1 MTSTVRNFVFL
12 RQTEVTYLVYSHTDG
27 KWRRQDLSVAR
38 SIWEVSSILSPSLA
52 PGSRAV
58 LTMGIFGC
66 DQMAAAPYHQ
76 LLIVMCVEKQD
87 HQGKVPRK
95 MENLR
100 AQARFHCFH
109 FDPGMEQQ
117 IWGGGHVDSIDW
129 VESWDSHSG
138 LRRRC

>member
-76 LLIVMCVEKQD
+76 LLVVMCGRTGSP
-87 HQGKVPRK
+87 GKSPQKDGELKSTSKVSLLP
-95 MENLR
+95 
-100 AQARFHCFH
+100 F
-109 FDPGMEQQ
+109 
-117 IWGGGHVDSIDW
+117 
-129 VESWDSHSG
+129 
-138 LRRRC
+138 